1 MMGMYVNRGK
11 ESFARARQSQI
22 YVDKT
27 GLLEYT
33 NEMLGTEQCHI
44 CNSRPRRFG
53 KSMAAGML
61 TAYYSKNCD
70 SRELFEGLEIANKPS
85 FEKHLNKYDVIHLDM
100 AYLLV
105 QNRGAADTV
114 AFMQKC
120 VIDELKTLYPG
131 ILSEEDSELPFAL
144 SKVNN
149 AAGARFVII
158 IDEWDAIF
166 REAAGDESG
175 QQAYIR
181 LLRGL
186 FKGEQSKDFTVLA
199 YITGILPVKR
209 YNSESALN
217 NFREFTMVNP
227 KRLSAYMGFTQQEVQ
242 NLCDT
247 YHMDFDEMARWYD
260 GYSFRQVQHVYNPNS
275 VINAIIDGEYDN
287 YWSNTASYESLREYI
302 SMNFEGLRDLVVQM
316 FTGARCIVD
325 IGTFQND
332 MTSFKSRDDVLT
344 ALIHLGYLAY
354 DVTTREAYVPNE
366 EVRTA
371 FARAVRNTDWDPVI
385 QALKDSDRLLKAT
398 WDKNADLVAEYI
410 DKVHRENTSI
420 LQYNNE
426 NALSCV
432 ITLAYYNAVNEYT
445 LVREMPSGKGYAD
458 MVFLP
463 RRYSTRPALIIE
475 LKYDQSAESAIEQ
488 IRERQYPDALRDY
501 HGNLLLVGISYDRQ
515 SKQHCCIIEE
525 QQKDKQNKNID
536 IQR

>member
-1 MMGMYVNRGK
+1 MGIYVNRGND
-11 ESFARARQSQI
+11 SFAGAIRSKI
-22 YVDKT
+22 YVDKSEM
-27 GLLEYT
+27 LEYT
-33 NEMLGTEQCHI
+33 NQMLRTEERYMSNI
-44 CNSRPRRFG
+44 RPRRFG

-61 TAYYSKNCD
+61 TAYYGRGCD
-70 SRELFEGLEIANKPS
+70 SRELFEPLKIAKKPS
-85 FEKHLNKYDVIHLDM
+85 FEKHLNQYDVIHLDM

-105 QNRGAADTV
+105 QNKSASETV
-114 AFMQKC
+114 DYMQKC
-120 VIDELKTLYPG
+120 VIDELKVLYPG
-131 ILSEEDSELPFAL
+131 ILTSEDSELPFAL

-149 AAGARFVII
+149 AVGAKFVII

-166 REAAGDESG
+166 REAASDESG

-199 YITGILPVKR
+199 YITGILPIKR

-217 NFREFTMVNP
+217 NFKEFTMLNP
-227 KRLSAYMGFTQQEVQ
+227 KRLSEYIGFTEQEVKI
-242 NLCDT
+242 LCGE

-260 GYSFRQVQHVYNPNS
+260 GYSFRRVQHVYNPNS
-275 VINAIIDGEYDN
+275 VVNAILDGEFDN

-302 SMNFEGLRDLVVQM
+302 SMNFEGLRDMVVQM
-316 FTGARCIVD
+316 FSGARCVVD

-354 DVTTREAYVPNE
+354 DVNTGEAYVPNE

-371 FARAVRNTDWDPVI
+371 FARAVKDTDWEPVI

-398 WDKNADLVAEYI
+398 WDKDADLVAECI

-432 ITLAYYNAVNEYT
+432 VTLAYYNAVNEYT
-445 LVREMPSGKGYAD
+445 LVREMPTGKGYAD
-458 MVFLP
+458 LIFLP
-463 RRYSTRPALIIE
+463 KKYSTKPALVVE
-475 LKYDQSAESAIEQ
+475 LKYGQSAASAIAQ
-488 IRERQYPDALRDY
+488 IKERQYPEILRDY
-501 HGNLLLVGISYDRQ
+501 HGNLLLVGISYDKE
-515 SKQHCCIIEE
+515 SKKHCCMIEE
-525 QQKDKQNKNID
+525 QEKQS
-536 IQR
+536 